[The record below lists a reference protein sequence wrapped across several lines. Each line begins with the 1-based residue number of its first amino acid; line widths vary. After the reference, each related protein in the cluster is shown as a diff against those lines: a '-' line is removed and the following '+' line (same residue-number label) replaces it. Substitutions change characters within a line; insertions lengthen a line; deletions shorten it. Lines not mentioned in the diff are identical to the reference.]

1 MATISKATQQRLAQQ
16 EERLRQKAAKA
27 RAAHDAQIDAL
38 IAETGWAVCVTDGT
52 DPRDPAP
59 HFGYTIG
66 RTLTGQ
72 PELCAWGHAR
82 ADVQTTLNL
91 VGGFLEREGIV
102 AEPGYV
108 LSIPAVGAWEMLRV
122 PPEVFSHLEYAKQR
136 YTFLRAVRLRRI
148 M

>member
-1 MATISKATQQRLAQQ
+1 MATISKTMQQRLAQQ
-16 EERLRQKAAKA
+16 EDRLRQKAARE

-38 IAETGWAVCVTDGT
+38 IAESGWAVCVADSDTPG
-52 DPRDPAP
+52 DPAP

-66 RTLTGQ
+66 RTLKGQ

-82 ADVQTTLNL
+82 EDIQTTLNL
-91 VGGFLEREGIV
+91 IGGFLEREGIV
-102 AEPGYV
+102 AEPGYL
-108 LSIPAVGAWEMLRV
+108 LSIPTVGAWEMLRV
-122 PPEVFSHLEYAKQR
+122 PPEVFSHLEFAKQR